1 MAACRDFPF
10 LLALVCLVLIR
21 GLSPLPTSSGVIR
34 SPRGFSTEGPFSTS
48 EDYDEETYPVSTQ
61 LPDVAQPTAGP
72 RKRCDYNPC
81 LENQVP
87 CDKLA
92 ATYGCLCPG
101 STLRNKAPLAPR
113 LESVSWNG
121 SEVVIKWC
129 APHSYVT
136 AYLATVGEVE
146 RKRFGKA
153 QRTGGLGNIEHIS
166 KVCVAAVND
175 AGVSTASCQM
185 YQKPDSSLP
194 LKAGLIGGALGL
206 LLLLLLVVLL
216 WRHKRQR
223 KQQAGI
229 SMHNTAGTQ

>member
-1 MAACRDFPF
+1 MTACRDLPF
-10 LLALVCLVLIR
+10 LLALVCLVLV
-21 GLSPLPTSSGVIR
+21 TSSEVIR
-34 SPRGFSTEGPFSTS
+34 RPRGFSTEEPFSTS
-48 EDYDEETYPVSTQ
+48 EDYGDETYGTE
-61 LPDVAQPTAGP
+61 LPDVAPPTGGP
-72 RKRCDYNPC
+72 PKRCDYNPC

-92 ATYGCLCPG
+92 AAYRCLCPG
-101 STLRNKAPLAPR
+101 STLQNEAPLAPR

-121 SEVVIKWC
+121 SEVLIKWC

-153 QRTGGLGNIEHIS
+153 QRTGGLGNIEHVS
-166 KVCVAAVND
+166 KVCVVAVND
-175 AGVSTASCQM
+175 AGVSKASCQM
-185 YQKPDSSLP
+185 YQTPDSSLP

>member
-1 MAACRDFPF
+1 MASCRDLPF
-10 LLALVCLVLIR
+10 LLALVCLVLVR

-34 SPRGFSTEGPFSTS
+34 SPLGFSTEDPFSTS
-48 EDYDEETYPVSTQ
+48 EDYSEETYPVSTE
-61 LPDVAQPTAGP
+61 LPDVAPPTGGP
-72 RKRCDYNPC
+72 PKRCDYNPC

-92 ATYGCLCPG
+92 AAYRCLCPG
-101 STLRNKAPLAPR
+101 STLQNEAPLAPR

-129 APHSYVT
+129 APYSYVT
-136 AYLATVGEVE
+136 GYLATVGEVE

-153 QRTGGLGNIEHIS
+153 QRTGGLGNVEHIS
-166 KVCVAAVND
+166 KVCVAAVNN
-175 AGVSTASCQM
+175 AGVSKASCQM
-185 YQKPDSSLP
+185 YQTPDSSLP

>member
-1 MAACRDFPF
+1 MAACRGLPF
-10 LLALVCLVLIR
+10 LLALVCLVLVR
-21 GLSPLPTSSGVIR
+21 GLSPLPTSSRVVR
-34 SPRGFSTEGPFSTS
+34 SPQGFSTKEPFSTS
-48 EDYDEETYPVSTQ
+48 EDYGEEYPVSTQ
-61 LPDVAQPTAGP
+61 LPDVAPPTGGP

-87 CDKLA
+87 CEKLA
-92 ATYGCLCPG
+92 AAYRCLCPG
-101 STLRNKAPLAPR
+101 ATLPNEAPLAPR

-129 APHSYVT
+129 APYSHVT
-136 AYLATVGEVE
+136 AYVATVGEVE

-153 QRTGGLGNIEHIS
+153 RRTGGLGNIEHIS

-175 AGVSTASCQM
+175 AGVSKASCQM
-185 YQKPDSSLP
+185 YQVPDSSLP

>member
-1 MAACRDFPF
+1 MAACRDLPF
-10 LLALVCLVLIR
+10 LLALVCLVLVR

-34 SPRGFSTEGPFSTS
+34 SPHGFSTKEPLPTS
-48 EDYDEETYPVSTQ
+48 EDYGETYSVSTQ
-61 LPDVAQPTAGP
+61 LPDVDPPAGGP
-72 RKRCDYNPC
+72 PKRCDYNPC

-87 CDKLA
+87 CNKLA
-92 ATYGCLCPG
+92 ATYGCRCPG
-101 STLRNKAPLAPR
+101 STLPNEAPLAPR

-136 AYLATVGEVE
+136 AYVATVGEVE

-153 QRTGGLGNIEHIS
+153 LRTGGLGNIENIS

-175 AGVSTASCQM
+175 SGVSKASCQM
-185 YQKPDSSLP
+185 YETPDSSLP